1 MSEIKKLAKELQD
14 YTRVVG
20 SHNKHIQS
28 VSNRLV
34 ELTEQPQLLGV
45 SRVVQYEKGNVKV
58 QVSEKLNE
66 DLAMHITFLAMN
78 VEALANKLRV
88 STETV
93 LELVKENIETELMMF
108 NLEQEVAE

>member
-1 MSEIKKLAKELQD
+1 MSEIEKLAKELQD
-14 YTRVVG
+14 YTISLG
-20 SHNKHIQS
+20 SHKHIQN

-108 NLEQEVAE
+108 NLEQEEE